1 MKSDEPFDPIPIRSL
16 GSQRVVLK
24 PHDIAHPFD
33 QARRIRLALGEA
45 LWQKMRHD
53 SVLHGRQPSRQAEYT
68 ELFRKKRRNN
78 SIEYSLDV
86 CEIAHHSRTLACHDI
101 AVRGSFGFGDAALLW
116 LALQCRP
123 RAGDDVTLDADLGFP
138 DRLCVFVL

>member
-78 SIEYSLDV
+78 SIEYSLDG
-86 CEIAHHSRTLACHDI
+86 ERERMAFR
-101 AVRGSFGFGDAALLW
+101 
-116 LALQCRP
+116 
-123 RAGDDVTLDADLGFP
+123 
-138 DRLCVFVL
+138 